1 MVVELLDVLLGWADR
16 VEAELVGV
24 SACSGEVWR
33 DGDGKDFAMGKVDE
47 LGGDGGNG
55 KAELC
60 VDVIEGRYAGE
71 AVTVVGIGTVCC
83 AERVGLLGGIGGE
96 GKGVVDVGSEVGGV
110 LRHGEEREGEIGDE
124 RTRMGMRTNGR
135 MSLVIWAR
143 CWEVWALRR
152 SSWGVEM
159 GRGRETGRR
168 TFSGGEPE
176 QPESERVEL
185 VVGGPTVDAVFV
197 EALADES
204 VDEVV

>member
-1 MVVELLDVLLGWADR
+1 LGYELGYLVVVELLDVLLGWADR

-110 LRHGEEREGEIGDE
+110 ADGHEDE
-124 RTRMGMRTNGR
+124 WEDEPGHLGTLLG
-135 MSLVIWAR
+135 SLG
-143 CWEVWALRR
+143 
-152 SSWGVEM
+152 S
-159 GRGRETGRR
+159 ETV
-168 TFSGGEPE
+168 FSGGEPE